1 MPNMPNLQTLQKSA
15 RVTRM
20 ARAHILNIQNRAGW
34 VRVNCWGCWRACFTW
49 WQVRRSRGNCH
60 EWLCHHRCKVKLPCA
75 WRLGCRWVVRLKL
88 GRLFLCLLCSW
99 LKSFKFIKFPSTCSA
114 TMLRHAQQ
122 PCFDRPATL
131 RWEGAAKIQRSPQQ
145 SVLLVRNALLG
156 RWIFDTR
163 VEMEWITKPCERIT
177 CGETIRPVAG
187 EVLILFCYSYILRRK
202 FSCFTKETPLQTF
215 QS

>member
-1 MPNMPNLQTLQKSA
+1 MLSNHASTCSA
-15 RVTRM
+15 TMLRH
-20 ARAHILNIQNRAGW
+20 AQQP
-34 VRVNCWGCWRACFTW
+34 CFDML
-49 WQVRRSRGNCH
+49 SNH
-60 EWLCHHRCKVKLPCA
+60 A
-75 WRLGCRWVVRLKL
+75 
-88 GRLFLCLLCSW
+88 
-99 LKSFKFIKFPSTCSA
+99 STCSA